1 MGPTHADSLI
11 LSNFFSDDQDST
23 RLDTLARQPLWQ
35 AGLDYKHR
43 SGHGVGHFLK
53 VHESPDIGPRYEK
66 EPGSWLKEGMTVT
79 INPGYYN
86 EGKWGIRIKN
96 TYEVANE
103 TVPSGEHFLGFEAL
117 TLVPIQTNLIDK
129 KALTDKEVR
138 ILLLDLS

>member
-1 MGPTHADSLI
+1 
-11 LSNFFSDDQDST
+11 
-23 RLDTLARQPLWQ
+23 
-35 AGLDYKHR
+35 
-43 SGHGVGHFLK
+43 
-53 VHESPDIGPRYEK
+53 
-66 EPGSWLKEGMTVT
+66 MTVT

-117 TLVPIQTNLIDK
+117 NLVPIQTNLIDK